1 LVLVDGLVL
10 LASLTGRTV
19 VAAVITDARGMAKRG
34 FARLLG
40 RGDAG
45 RTELAERRLEQT
57 GSSMA
62 RARSCSGPAALLPSN
77 MNMRRHTF

>member
-10 LASLTGRTV
+10 LASLAGRTV
-19 VAAVITDARGMAKRG
+19 VAAVTDAWGMAKRG

-45 RTELAERRLEQT
+45 RKELAERRLEQT